1 MARIEPFRGMRYN
14 PEAVGSIA
22 DLTAPPFDVIS
33 PEAQRELYDRH
44 PVNFVRLEYGRHG
57 NGADR
62 YASAKRLMNA
72 WLQDGTLI
80 EENRPAFYVYEQT
93 FQLPE
98 AEHIERR
105 RLTAFAAIR
114 LEPWG
119 NGVYPH
125 ERTLAAPKA
134 DRMRLMEACR
144 ANLSPILGA
153 AQDPR
158 GTFNAALRAT
168 ADASEPAVDAV
179 DPIGQRHRLWV
190 VDEPSETARILH
202 AFNGADVTIAD
213 GHHRYETALAYR
225 SRHPSG
231 AADFALIGLTS
242 SGAEDLVILP
252 IHRLITGAASERL
265 STLAENLEK
274 AFQVR
279 RRPLD
284 EELTDETVDFSLYMG
299 GEELLD
305 AKLRGDAIGA
315 LADLPSALAELSV
328 SKLHAVLLR
337 EALHIDTNEEAGQR
351 QVSYTTR
358 RTEALEKV
366 RGGEAQLAALT
377 RPILMSEVEKTARAG
392 CAMPQKST
400 YFYPKLPSGLVA
412 RRLI

>member
-1 MARIEPFRGMRYN
+1 MTRIEPFRGMRYN

-22 DLTAPPFDVIS
+22 DVISPPYDVIS
-33 PEAQRELYDRH
+33 PKAQQELHNRH
-44 PVNFVRLEYGRHG
+44 PANFVRLEYGRHG
-57 NGADR
+57 GGEDR
-62 YASAKRLMNA
+62 YASARRLMNA
-72 WLQDGTLI
+72 WLHDGTLM
-80 EENRPAFYVYEQT
+80 EEDRPAFYVYEQT

-98 AEHIERR
+98 AEHVERR
-105 RLTAFAAIR
+105 RLTAFAAIK

-144 ANLSPILGA
+144 ANLSPILGV
-153 AQDPR
+153 AQDPQ
-158 GTFNAALRAT
+158 GIFNNALRET
-168 ADASEPAVDAV
+168 ADASEPAVDVV
-179 DPIGQRHRLWV
+179 DPLGQRHRLWV
-190 VDEPSETARILH
+190 VHQPSEIARIQH
-202 AFNGADVTIAD
+202 AFDGAGVTIAD

-252 IHRLITGAASERL
+252 IHRLISGAAPERL
-265 STLAENLEK
+265 STLAENLTK
-274 AFQVR
+274 TFHIR
-279 RRPLD
+279 RRRLD
-284 EELTDETVDFSLYMG
+284 EELTDKKVDFSLYLG

-305 AKLRGDAIGA
+305 AKLRGDAVGA
-315 LADLPSALAELSV
+315 LADLPAALAELPV

-337 EALHIDTNEEAGQR
+337 ETLHIDTNEEAGQR
-351 QVSYTTR
+351 QVSYTAR

-377 RPILMSEVEKTARAG
+377 SPLPMSAVEKTARAG

-412 RRLI
+412 RRLL